1 MAKFPIDNLSY
12 NLITVIH
19 EKCKGLEAYDQYMK
33 DLQGDKELVKL
44 FEDMRRTDEQFV
56 KQLQQHLHRCMM
68 QQKVPAGE
76 KAA

>member
-19 EKCKGLEAYDQYMK
+19 EKCKALEAYDQYMK
-33 DLQGDKELVKL
+33 DLQGDKELVRL
-44 FEDMRRTDEQFV
+44 FEDIRRSDEQFV
-56 KQLQQHLHRCMM
+56 KQLQQHLHRTMM

-76 KAA
+76 KVA